1 MPGGADRWGIVAAPQ
16 TPSGGADPAPRDRA
30 EGSWGSWNRP
40 SELKAALPG
49 AFGKG
54 LDTAVVLVAAAVEDG
69 VLDAGGLRAV
79 GEDLAGLGGLLHRL
93 ERAQVGLGPVD
104 GGQRAARVVV
114 DELGEDAAVGAEHA
128 DARALGGAVHLR
140 ADAAAALEAP
150 HRGVRD
156 GHARLPTFRATYS
169 PW

>member
-40 SELKAALPG
+40 SELKAALAG
-49 AFGKG
+49 AF
-54 LDTAVVLVAAAVEDG
+54 
-69 VLDAGGLRAV
+69 

-104 GGQRAARVVV
+104 GGQRAAGVVV

-150 HRGVRD
+150 HRGVRN